1 MKHLSP
7 HTLIRTDAKPASAS
21 TFRSNLL
28 GCEPALRRFARSLGD
43 ADFADDLTQA
53 AIARALE
60 CEADYTA
67 QGAMLAWL
75 RQIARNLAH
84 DQRKRRSRYDLF
96 SDLATPGDGDDGEER
111 DDFQEALPDETACDP
126 ENLIDAKRLTRLAAS
141 ILPSEMW
148 ACLEGTL
155 AGHDSNEIAADLRI
169 SPAAVRQNIARGRKA
184 LQALRT

>member
-1 MKHLSP
+1 MKHQPP
-7 HTLIRTDAKPASAS
+7 HALKADKSNGN
-21 TFRSNLL
+21 TFRSDLL

-43 ADFADDLTQA
+43 TDFADDLTQA

-96 SDLATPGDGDDGEER
+96 SDLATPEDGDDGEER
-111 DDFQEALPDETACDP
+111 NDFQETLPDETACDP
-126 ENLIDAKRLTRLAAS
+126 EHLIDAKRLARLAANV
-141 ILPSEMW
+141 LPTEMW

-155 AGHDSNEIAADLRI
+155 AGRDSNEIAADLKI